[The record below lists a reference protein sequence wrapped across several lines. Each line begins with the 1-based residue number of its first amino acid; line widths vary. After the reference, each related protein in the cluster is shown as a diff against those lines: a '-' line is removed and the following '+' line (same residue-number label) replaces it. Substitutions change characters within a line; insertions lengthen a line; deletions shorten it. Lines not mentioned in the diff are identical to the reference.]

1 MALFPLSYSGKNFKN
16 RNFIKKRRGPILHE
30 PRLYYLYFI
39 LLRLNLSGSA
49 DHVTHI
55 ITSCRFACKEFGCFY
70 SAFSKNSLGI
80 CSMLELDHLVLTCK
94 NYLMLT
100 YDSSAANCGDT
111 DLLIIAF
118 FTFLA
123 AVIYIMILIIHSF
136 INAVCQRKC
145 STTWCV

>member
-16 RNFIKKRRGPILHE
+16 RNFIKKRRVRSYTNPVCITCN
-30 PRLYYLYFI
+30 FI

-70 SAFSKNSLGI
+70 STFSKNSLGI
-80 CSMLELDHLVLTCK
+80 CSMLELDHFVLTCK

-118 FTFLA
+118 FTLLA
-123 AVIYIMILIIHSF
+123 AVIYIMILVIHSF